1 MFLGRTISGIYEISL
16 AFFGGEIIKERTDLA
31 PGRLNGALCGL
42 AQRVLELGEDLLNGV
57 EIRAVRREEEEPC
70 AGGSDHIAN
79 CLAFVRAEIVEDHD
93 IPRLQSCDQYFFDI
107 KTEALGVDRA
117 IEDPWRVDTVMPKG
131 GQEGHRLPMAIRH
144 LGVEP
149 LPASAP
155 AAQRGHIGLG
165 PSFVDED
172 EAFGIGPVHR
182 FAQKMGKHFKK
193 IDKRT
198 VELFRSYPWPG
209 NIRELQNVVERSVIV
224 SSDGVFCVDAAWL
237 ARDSR
242 RVSLPQQPEPADA
255 DEDASRERQII
266 EDALTGSRGRVSGPN
281 GAAATLRV
289 PPSTLEHRVKKLR
302 IRKSHF
308 KLS

>member
-16 AFFGGEIIKERTDLA
+16 AFFGREIIKERTDLA
-31 PGRLNGALCGL
+31 PGRLDGALCGL

-79 CLAFVRAEIVEDHD
+79 GLAFVRAEIVEDHD

-117 IEDPWRVDTVMPKG
+117 VEDPWRVDTVMAKC

-172 EAFGIGPVHR
+172 EAFGIDPPLIALPAR
-182 FAQKMGKHFKK
+182 PFAGDVGTLLLAGKHGF
-193 IDKRT
+193 
-198 VELFRSYPWPG
+198 F
-209 NIRELQNVVERSVIV
+209 
-224 SSDGVFCVDAAWL
+224 
-237 ARDSR
+237 
-242 RVSLPQQPEPADA
+242 
-255 DEDASRERQII
+255 
-266 EDALTGSRGRVSGPN
+266 
-281 GAAATLRV
+281 
-289 PPSTLEHRVKKLR
+289 
-302 IRKSHF
+302 
-308 KLS
+308 